1 MAVEDITYMLRVNA
15 FEAGLLMGVIMQDE
29 ELIKHTLANVW
40 KQLVE
45 MKKEIEEAEGVKKEV
60 LPGGMLQITDN
71 DGNIIIRRP
80 YPWEIEGN

>member
-60 LPGGMLQITDN
+60 LPGGMLRITDN
-71 DGNIIIRRP
+71 DGNIIIRQP